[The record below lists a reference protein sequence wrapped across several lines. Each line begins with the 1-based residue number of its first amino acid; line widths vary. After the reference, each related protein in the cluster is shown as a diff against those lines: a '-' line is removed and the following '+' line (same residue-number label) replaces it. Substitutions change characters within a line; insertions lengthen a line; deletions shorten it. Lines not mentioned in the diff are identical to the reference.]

1 MGDLGFVRLSR
12 DAVKRLRRFLD
23 GFYKEKTLNLCNH
36 PHVITESR
44 GTGLSKETQ
53 LYNELLLW
61 LRYYEALVAKRPTQ
75 MDVLSKIRKD
85 YDILFT
91 FVKAQNN
98 LISFFGLTDVDV
110 FGGAVYQEDYIPRMD
125 VFLQGLHDLSRSLA
139 VKQGDKRNTHM
150 GFINMRIEEINRL
163 MRNVKEASENLI
175 SHTLI
180 DVRDVLN
187 GDPLILAHNRLVYMC
202 RVMYAMSKSWKILRE
217 MCIDRIN
224 LLRRRLMLALHERP
238 AFSRIYARNALESSV
253 DHVNAYTLLRRLE
266 EDKALF
272 RNALRWGDPDWGAES
287 DAGTD
292 SGDGT
297 DDEDAVSAIDPSDRK
312 KGDDIAGS
320 DEFEDA
326 SDGDPSDGGSE
337 KRNDFEVGGED
348 WTAKYKLTDGS
359 LDDGRGKYSDKKQK
373 KSVDKKDDDAK
384 VKEVKSKRSGDD
396 DEINDRLSNLTLT
409 NDEPSRIEN
418 MRRMVEDG
426 LRKTGDKKVFKA
438 ILKSQSPYKDLSSE
452 SLTAPP
458 YYGGAHAS
466 PVPHGMWLTHNTG
479 SGKYA
484 IDDNR
489 MFVTKEGHVFLPP
502 GPNSGG
508 STVPFTDSSYG
519 EHYTAGGIRHGLPE
533 TLYVDSSYPRPR
545 VSFDD
550 SAIQTKTRNHSGKAK
565 RSEKLKASYKTRPL
579 KAEDDYYW
587 DLDIEDGKPLSGSVY
602 ESFDNLSDLHAGL
615 EELKPESHE
624 DDGQDNM
631 QINPPPPRQ
640 FAASPFVLMD
650 ETQPSDSSGITV
662 LTQDS
667 ENKSLE
673 QE

>member
-75 MDVLSKIRKD
+75 MDMLSKIRKD

-91 FVKAQNN
+91 FVKAQDD

-139 VKQGDKRNTHM
+139 LKQGDKRNTHM

-175 SHTLI
+175 SHTLT

-238 AFSRIYARNALESSV
+238 AFSRVYARNALESSV

-287 DAGTD
+287 DTD
-292 SGDGT
+292 NDGT
-297 DDEDAVSAIDPSDRK
+297 GDEDVVSVIDSSDH
-312 KGDDIAGS
+312 KGGINVGS
-320 DEFEDA
+320 EEFEDA
-326 SDGDPSDGGSE
+326 SDGSPSDGESDKE
-337 KRNDFEVGGED
+337 KNFEVGGED
-348 WTAKYKLTDGS
+348 WSSKYKLTDGS
-359 LDDGRGKYSDKKQK
+359 LDDGHGKYSDKKK
-373 KSVDKKDDDAK
+373 KVADKKDNGVK
-384 VKEVKSKRSGDD
+384 KIKEVKNKKIGDD
-396 DEINDRLSNLTLT
+396 DEINNRLSKLTLASE
-409 NDEPSRIEN
+409 DERNRIEN
-418 MRRMVEDG
+418 MRRVVGEE
-426 LRKTGDKKVFKA
+426 LQKAEDKKPTKVTP
-438 ILKSQSPYKDLSSE
+438 KSQSLYKDLSSE
-452 SLTAPP
+452 SLIVPP
-458 YYGGAHAS
+458 YHGDKQTS
-466 PVPHGMWLTHNTG
+466 PVPHGMWITHNTG
-479 SGKYA
+479 SGNYA
-484 IDDNR
+484 SDDGR

-502 GPNSGG
+502 GPNNSG
-508 STVPFTDSSYG
+508 STVPFNDSPYS
-519 EHYTAGGIRHGLPE
+519 EHYTVGGIGHGLPS
-533 TLYVDSSYPRPR
+533 TYHVDNGYSKPR

-550 SAIQTKTRNHSGKAK
+550 SVIHAKSRNHSGKAK
-565 RSEKLKASYKTRPL
+565 RSDKLKASYKKRPL
-579 KAEDDYYW
+579 RPDDDYYW
-587 DLDIEDGKPLSGSVY
+587 DLDFEDGKLLSSPVYGSF
-602 ESFDNLSDLHAGL
+602 ENLSDLRPEL
-615 EELKPESHE
+615 EESKPENRG
-624 DDGQDNM
+624 DDVQDNM

-673 QE
+673 HE